1 MIPSKL
7 ITKENAKKRLEQ
19 RGKDFMVIFVSG
31 SNINPN
37 PKLYKYYW
45 WIYSMESKE
54 KSAAEVFYS
63 KAHRLT
69 TKKFE
74 EEAIRLQDNKIS
86 FAYVNTKLHRLGT
99 IFDYEKL
106 LKEFSDIEFAQ
117 LMKMTVMRLMM
128 KDIGRCKIYLNF
140 D

>member
-19 RGKDFMVIFVSG
+19 RGKDFMAIFVSG

-45 WIYSMESKE
+45 WIYSMESDE
-54 KSAAEVFYS
+54 NSAAEVFYT

-69 TKKFE
+69 TKEFE
-74 EEAIRLQDNKIS
+74 EESIRLQNNKIS
-86 FAYVNTKLHRLGT
+86 FAYVNTKLHRLGS
-99 IFDYEKL
+99 IFDYKK
-106 LKEFSDIEFAQ
+106 LKEKYSDIEFAPSYEEDNDEIIENGH
-117 LMKMTVMRLMM
+117 K
-128 KDIGRCKIYLNF
+128 
-140 D
+140 

>member
-19 RGKDFMVIFVSG
+19 RGKDFMAIFVPG

-86 FAYVNTKLHRLGT
+86 FAYVNRKLHRLGT

-106 LKEFSDIEFAQ
+106 LKEFSDIEFAPAYEDDSDE
-117 LMKMTVMRLMM
+117 MNEEGHR
-128 KDIGRCKIYLNF
+128 
-140 D
+140 

>member
-19 RGKDFMVIFVSG
+19 RGKEFMVIFVSG

-45 WIYSMESKE
+45 WIYSMESYE
-54 KSAAEVFYS
+54 NSAAEVFYT
-63 KAHRLT
+63 KAHRLS

-86 FAYVNTKLHRLGT
+86 FAYVNRKLHRLGT

-106 LKEFSDIEFAQ
+106 LKEFSDIEFAPAYEDDSDE
-117 LMKMTVMRLMM
+117 MNEEGHK
-128 KDIGRCKIYLNF
+128 
-140 D
+140 

>member
-19 RGKDFMVIFVSG
+19 RGKEFMVIFVSG

-86 FAYVNTKLHRLGT
+86 FAYVNRKLHRLGT

-106 LKEFSDIEFAQ
+106 LKEFSDIEFAPAYEDDSDE
-117 LMKMTVMRLMM
+117 MNEEGHK
-128 KDIGRCKIYLNF
+128 
-140 D
+140 

>member
-63 KAHRLT
+63 KAHRLSI
-69 TKKFE
+69 KKFE
-74 EEAIRLQDNKIS
+74 EEAKRLQDNKIS
-86 FAYVNTKLHRLGT
+86 FAYVNSRYYRLGS
-99 IFDYEKL
+99 IFNYEKL
-106 LKEFSDIEFAQ
+106 KEKYPDIEFAPAYEDDSDE
-117 LMKMTVMRLMM
+117 MIENGHK
-128 KDIGRCKIYLNF
+128 
-140 D
+140 

>member
-19 RGKDFMVIFVSG
+19 RGKEFMVIFVSG

-45 WIYSMESKE
+45 WIYSMESYE
-54 KSAAEVFYS
+54 NSAAEVFYT
-63 KAHRLT
+63 KAHRLS

-86 FAYVNTKLHRLGT
+86 FAYVNRKLHRLGT

-106 LKEFSDIEFAQ
+106 KEKYPDIEFAPAYEDDSDE
-117 LMKMTVMRLMM
+117 MNEEGHK
-128 KDIGRCKIYLNF
+128 
-140 D
+140 

>member
-19 RGKDFMVIFVSG
+19 RGQDFMAIFVSG
-31 SNINPN
+31 SNVHPN
-37 PKLYKYYW
+37 PKMYKYYW

-74 EEAIRLQDNKIS
+74 EEAIRLQNNKIS
-86 FAYVNTKLHRLGT
+86 FAYVNSKLHRLGT

-106 LKEFSDIEFAQ
+106 LKEFSDIEFAPAYEDDSDE
-117 LMKMTVMRLMM
+117 MNEEGHK
-128 KDIGRCKIYLNF
+128 
-140 D
+140 

>member
-1 MIPSKL
+1 MWHPLRINKEWLLKREKDRDDNFL
-7 ITKENAKKRLEQ
+7 IA
-19 RGKDFMVIFVSG
+19 FISG

-45 WIYSMESKE
+45 WIYSMESQE

-63 KAHRLT
+63 KAHRLA

-86 FAYVNTKLHRLGT
+86 FAYVNRKLHRLGT

-106 LKEFSDIEFAQ
+106 LKEFSDIEFAPAYEDDSDE
-117 LMKMTVMRLMM
+117 MNEEGHK
-128 KDIGRCKIYLNF
+128 
-140 D
+140 

>member
-19 RGKDFMVIFVSG
+19 RGKEFMAIFVSG

-45 WIYSMESKE
+45 WIYSMESYE
-54 KSAAEVFYS
+54 NSAAEVFYT
-63 KAHRLT
+63 KAHRLS

-106 LKEFSDIEFAQ
+106 KEKYPDIEFAPAYEDDSDE
-117 LMKMTVMRLMM
+117 MNEEGHK
-128 KDIGRCKIYLNF
+128 
-140 D
+140 

>member
-19 RGKDFMVIFVSG
+19 RGKEFMVIFVSG

-45 WIYSMESKE
+45 WIYSMESDE
-54 KSAAEVFYS
+54 NSAAEVFYT
-63 KAHRLT
+63 KAYRLS

-74 EEAIRLQDNKIS
+74 EESIRLQDNKIS

-99 IFDYEKL
+99 IFDYQK
-106 LKEFSDIEFAQ
+106 LKEKYPDMEFA
-117 LMKMTVMRLMM
+117 LSYEDDNDEMIENGHK
-128 KDIGRCKIYLNF
+128 
-140 D
+140 

>member
-19 RGKDFMVIFVSG
+19 RGKEFMVIFVSG

-45 WIYSMESKE
+45 WIYSMESDE
-54 KSAAEVFYS
+54 NSAAEVFYT
-63 KAHRLT
+63 KAYRLS

-74 EEAIRLQDNKIS
+74 EESIRLQDNKIS

-106 LKEFSDIEFAQ
+106 LKEFSDIEFAPAYEDDSGE
-117 LMKMTVMRLMM
+117 MIENGHK
-128 KDIGRCKIYLNF
+128 
-140 D
+140 

>member
-19 RGKDFMVIFVSG
+19 RGKEFMVIFVSG

-45 WIYSMESKE
+45 WIYSMESDE
-54 KSAAEVFYS
+54 NSAAEVFYT
-63 KAHRLT
+63 KAYRLS

-74 EEAIRLQDNKIS
+74 EESIRLQDNKIS

-99 IFDYEKL
+99 IFDYQK
-106 LKEFSDIEFAQ
+106 LKEKYPDIEFAPAYEDDSGE
-117 LMKMTVMRLMM
+117 MIENGHK
-128 KDIGRCKIYLNF
+128 
-140 D
+140 

>member
-19 RGKDFMVIFVSG
+19 RGKEFMVIFVSG

-45 WIYSMESKE
+45 WIYSMESDE
-54 KSAAEVFYS
+54 NSAAEVFYT
-63 KAHRLT
+63 KAYRLS

-74 EEAIRLQDNKIS
+74 EESIRLQDNKIS

-106 LKEFSDIEFAQ
+106 KEKYPDIEFAPAYEDDNDE
-117 LMKMTVMRLMM
+117 MIENGHK
-128 KDIGRCKIYLNF
+128 
-140 D
+140 

>member
-19 RGKDFMVIFVSG
+19 RGKEFMVIFVSG

-45 WIYSMESKE
+45 WIYSMESYE
-54 KSAAEVFYS
+54 NSAAEVFYT
-63 KAHRLT
+63 KAHRLS

-86 FAYVNTKLHRLGT
+86 FAYVNRKLHRLGT

-106 LKEFSDIEFAQ
+106 KEKYPDIEFAPAYEDDSDE
-117 LMKMTVMRLMM
+117 MNEEGHR
-128 KDIGRCKIYLNF
+128 
-140 D
+140 

>member
-19 RGKDFMVIFVSG
+19 RGKEFMVIFVSG

-45 WIYSMESKE
+45 WIYSMESYE
-54 KSAAEVFYS
+54 NSAAEVFYT
-63 KAHRLT
+63 KAHRLS

-74 EEAIRLQDNKIS
+74 EESIRLQDNKIS
-86 FAYVNTKLHRLGT
+86 FAYVNRKLHRLGT

-106 LKEFSDIEFAQ
+106 KEKYPDIEFAPAYEDDSDEINDEGH
-117 LMKMTVMRLMM
+117 R
-128 KDIGRCKIYLNF
+128 
-140 D
+140 

>member
-19 RGKDFMVIFVSG
+19 RGKDFMAIFVSG

-45 WIYSMESKE
+45 WIYSMESYE
-54 KSAAEVFYS
+54 NSAAEVFYT
-63 KAHRLT
+63 KAHRLS

-86 FAYVNTKLHRLGT
+86 FAYLNTKLHRLGT

-106 LKEFSDIEFAQ
+106 KEKYPDIEFAPAYEDDSDE
-117 LMKMTVMRLMM
+117 MNEEGHK
-128 KDIGRCKIYLNF
+128 
-140 D
+140 

>member
-19 RGKDFMVIFVSG
+19 RGKEFMVIFVSG

-86 FAYVNTKLHRLGT
+86 FAYVNRKLHRLGT

-106 LKEFSDIEFAQ
+106 LKEFSDIEFAPAYEDDSDEINDEGH
-117 LMKMTVMRLMM
+117 R
-128 KDIGRCKIYLNF
+128 
-140 D
+140 

>member
-19 RGKDFMVIFVSG
+19 RGKEFMVIFVSG

-45 WIYSMESKE
+45 WIYSMESYE
-54 KSAAEVFYS
+54 NSAAEVFYT
-63 KAHRLT
+63 KAYRLS

-74 EEAIRLQDNKIS
+74 EESIRLQDNKIS
-86 FAYVNTKLHRLGT
+86 FAYVNRKLHRLGT

-106 LKEFSDIEFAQ
+106 KEKYPDIEFAPAYEDDSDEINDEGH
-117 LMKMTVMRLMM
+117 R
-128 KDIGRCKIYLNF
+128 
-140 D
+140 

>member
-19 RGKDFMVIFVSG
+19 RGKEFMVIFVSG

-86 FAYVNTKLHRLGT
+86 FAYVNRKLHRLGT

-106 LKEFSDIEFAQ
+106 LKEFSDIEFAPAYEDDSDE
-117 LMKMTVMRLMM
+117 MNEEGHR
-128 KDIGRCKIYLNF
+128 
-140 D
+140 

>member
-19 RGKDFMVIFVSG
+19 RGKDFMAIFVSG

-86 FAYVNTKLHRLGT
+86 FAYVNRKLHRLGT

-106 LKEFSDIEFAQ
+106 KEKYPDIEFAPAYEDDSDE
-117 LMKMTVMRLMM
+117 MNEEGHK
-128 KDIGRCKIYLNF
+128 
-140 D
+140 